1 MVYGVCA
8 SATTENI
15 DIGTD
20 IGRLVVGTA
29 LSRAWPAGDGPEASL
44 SGRDASFGRRV
55 AAKATGKSGATH
67 SISPCIAVAVR
78 AVAVRALR
86 QKLEIKSTSTLA
98 RDSEPPINILK
109 SPRSIKIRTGRVIYL
124 N

>member
-29 LSRAWPAGDGPEASL
+29 LSRAWPAGDGPGVFL
-44 SGRDASFGRRV
+44 
-55 AAKATGKSGATH
+55 
-67 SISPCIAVAVR
+67 
-78 AVAVRALR
+78 
-86 QKLEIKSTSTLA
+86 QKLETILPETRNMTNADCLALLMGDDPPQEIENLLYRFLTSLFRRRLGILA
-98 RDSEPPINILK
+98 AQGEGL
-109 SPRSIKIRTGRVIYL
+109 
-124 N
+124 

>member
-20 IGRLVVGTA
+20 IGRLVVVTA
-29 LSRAWPAGDGPEASL
+29 LSRAWPAGDGPGPEASL

-55 AAKATGKSGATH
+55 AAKATGEVRSYTLYFPLHRTA
-67 SISPCIAVAVR
+67 AVGGTLR
-78 AVAVRALR
+78 AHN
-86 QKLEIKSTSTLA
+86 LA
-98 RDSEPPINILK
+98 RVCCS
-109 SPRSIKIRTGRVIYL
+109 VM
-124 N
+124 

>member
-29 LSRAWPAGDGPEASL
+29 LSRAWPAGDGPGPEASL

-55 AAKATGKSGATH
+55 AANAAGEVRSYTLYFPLHRSGCAR
-67 SISPCIAVAVR
+67 IAP
-78 AVAVRALR
+78 
-86 QKLEIKSTSTLA
+86 KT
-98 RDSEPPINILK
+98 
-109 SPRSIKIRTGRVIYL
+109 
-124 N
+124 